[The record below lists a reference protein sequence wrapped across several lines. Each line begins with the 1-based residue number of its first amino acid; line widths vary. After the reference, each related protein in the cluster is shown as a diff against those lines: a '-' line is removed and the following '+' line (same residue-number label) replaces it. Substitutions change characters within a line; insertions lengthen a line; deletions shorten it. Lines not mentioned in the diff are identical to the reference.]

1 MNLPHVRH
9 CVFSKTHESPVQCVT
24 RCQPNFTYKHFT
36 SFYCV
41 PHSPC
46 WTVSTSKQR
55 CRSIRLERRQADHP
69 RSQRQ
74 CGQWC
79 LSKSL
84 GTIGQGTWIPACR
97 EIQTSTACLLCKACR
112 ILHNIASFVTSKP
125 EHGGIVYDS
134 VVVLMRICQ
143 SQNPWQVQVSG
154 SCLNSKPGLDSP
166 IFIKLYTDFRIK
178 ETMQDHRQCQFKF
191 PVPQINAK
199 NGEKGNT
206 FTMHVFNG
214 STTSTI
220 QELHRT
226 HAQAPPKGLVLGLQF
241 PQKSESSFVS
251 IGDPRLNRLLCQ

>member
-1 MNLPHVRH
+1 MCFPRLTSLLFNVSLDV
-9 CVFSKTHESPVQCVT
+9 SPT
-24 RCQPNFTYKHFT
+24 SPTNISYHFT
-36 SFYCV
+36 AFRTARVELYPHPSSGADQFGSKGDRLIILDLNGNAVNDVFQKASVQSGKALGSLRVEKSRPAQHVFYAKHV
-41 PHSPC
+41 Y
-46 WTVSTSKQR
+46 
-55 CRSIRLERRQADHP
+55 
-69 RSQRQ
+69 
-74 CGQWC
+74 
-79 LSKSL
+79 
-84 GTIGQGTWIPACR
+84 
-97 EIQTSTACLLCKACR
+97 R
-112 ILHNIASFVTSKP
+112 ILHNIASFVTSKT

-166 IFIKLYTDFRIK
+166 IFIKLYTDFRIQ

-214 STTSTI
+214 RTSTI

-226 HAQAPPKGLVLGLQF
+226 HTQAPPKGLVLGLQF